1 MSHAHLPFSPTP
13 PFKIWVLLLFGCG
26 EANKSGSDCHGKDGL
41 LPTDSGHAG
50 PHREAPGSVRR
61 PREGEGNCGQALLL
75 WFPQEGPGEGGVSR
89 LRSGQ
94 REPFQWVLGHQGCP
108 SLSGTWSWMI
118 RTGDRGLECRSPI
131 KEAVGPVDSEL
142 VGLHWKEEHVPERV
156 VYHL

>member
-1 MSHAHLPFSPTP
+1 MEKTVYYPQILDMQGHTGKLQ
-13 PFKIWVLLLFGCG
+13 GR
-26 EANKSGSDCHGKDGL
+26 SGGRG
-41 LPTDSGHAG
+41 
-50 PHREAPGSVRR
+50 RE
-61 PREGEGNCGQALLL
+61 RETGQALLL

-94 REPFQWVLGHQGCP
+94 CEPFQWVLGHQGCP

-118 RTGDRGLECRSPI
+118 RTGDRGLECRSLI